1 MEPQRICLVVSV
13 SLRQEMD
20 TSLSLIGKRKARSEG
35 RKAAVMEICIDK
47 RVTLHG
53 LKMG

>member
-13 SLRQEMD
+13 RLRQEMD
-20 TSLSLIGKRKARSEG
+20 TSLSLLRKRNARSEG
-35 RKAAVMEICIDK
+35 RKAVVMEMGFDK